1 MKGTFTSMIYKKG
14 DSSAFVALLLLV
26 MVALACNFKNDLDQ
40 ANKLVSEANDELKK
54 VKKIQDDSEAKIKE
68 LKSALDAKSVD
79 GVRAA
84 LGDLIKMIDDGLGYG
99 RTAADK
105 VEEAS
110 KLKVDDIFKKYLDL
124 KAQSF
129 RTQIEAFEARKKA
142 AQIFRDAYGSNDSAR
157 IEKAKEDFNKENEK
171 YKRLLDQARD
181 LSDEADKLQREN
193 PDKIKTTSEK

>member
-1 MKGTFTSMIYKKG
+1 MIYKKG
-14 DSSAFVALLLLV
+14 HGSAFVALLLLV
-26 MVALACNFKNDLDQ
+26 AVVLACNFKNDLDQ

-54 VKKIQDDSEAKIKE
+54 VKKIQDDSETKIKE
-68 LKSALDAKSVD
+68 LKNALDTKNVD
-79 GVRAA
+79 GVKGA

-110 KLKVDDIFKKYLDL
+110 KLKVDDVFKKYLDL

-142 AQIFRDAYGSNDSAR
+142 AKIFQEAYGSNDQTK
-157 IEKAKEDFNKENEK
+157 INKAKEDFNKENDK
-171 YKRLLDQARD
+171 YKRLLDEARD
-181 LSDEADKLQREN
+181 RSDEADKLQREN

>member
-1 MKGTFTSMIYKKG
+1 MIYKKG
-14 DSSAFVALLLLV
+14 HGSAFVALLLLV
-26 MVALACNFKNDLDQ
+26 AVVLACNFKNDLDQ

-54 VKKIQDDSEAKIKE
+54 VKKIQDDSETKIKE
-68 LKSALDAKSVD
+68 LKNALDAKNVD
-79 GVRAA
+79 GVKGA

-110 KLKVDDIFKKYLDL
+110 KLKVDDVFKKYLDL

-142 AQIFRDAYGSNDSAR
+142 AKIFQEAYGSNDQTK
-157 IEKAKEDFNKENEK
+157 INKAKEDFNKENDK
-171 YKRLLDQARD
+171 YKRLLDEARD
-181 LSDEADKLQREN
+181 RSDEADKLQREN